1 MPNKLPLVD
10 TNVISELAKRTPNG
24 GVITWASTV
33 DEISISVITLEEII
47 FGLSWKPNERI
58 QHWFDNF
65 LTNLCVVVPVSVEIA
80 KHSGSLRG
88 LLTQRGIQRTQAD
101 MIIAATAQVNQQ
113 TLVTR
118 NIKDFCDCNIPV
130 FNPFQ

>member
-1 MPNKLPLVD
+1 MPIKLPLVD
-10 TNVISELAKRTPNG
+10 TNIISELAKRAPND
-24 GVITWASTV
+24 GVIAWARTV

-58 QHWFDNF
+58 QRWFDNF

-80 KHSGSLRG
+80 KHAGSLRG

-113 TLVTR
+113 TLVTI
-118 NIKDFCDCNIPV
+118 NVKDFYDCNIPM

>member
-1 MPNKLPLVD
+1 MKLPLVD
-10 TNVISELAKRTPNG
+10 TNIISELAKRTPNEN
-24 GVITWASTV
+24 VIAWARTI
-33 DEISISVITLEEII
+33 DQISISVITLEEII

-58 QHWFDNF
+58 QQWFDNF
-65 LTNLCVVVPVSVEIA
+65 LTNFCAIVPVSVEIA
-80 KHSGSLRG
+80 THAGQLRG

-101 MIIAATAQVNQQ
+101 MTIAATAQVNHQ

-118 NIKDFCDCNIPV
+118 NVKDFCDCNIPV

>member
-1 MPNKLPLVD
+1 MTNKLPIVD
-10 TNVISELAKRTPNG
+10 TNIISELAKRAPNE
-24 GVITWASTV
+24 GVISWARTV
-33 DEISISVITLEEII
+33 SDISISVITLEEII

-58 QHWFDNF
+58 QHWFENF

-80 KHSGSLRG
+80 HQAGRLRG

-101 MIIAATAQVNQQ
+101 MMIAATAQVNHQ
-113 TLVTR
+113 TLITR
-118 NIKDFCDCNIPV
+118 NVKDFYDCNIPV